1 MFIAG
6 DQEPL
11 MPLSEVAGSEKEPPE
26 QIGAICVKVG
36 VTLGFTVTVMVCV
49 AAHWPAVGVK
59 V

>member
-1 MFIAG
+1 
-6 DQEPL
+6 